1 MEAARRR
8 ACERG
13 RGGTSLANGHRA
25 RPTQKAD
32 TAPHSLPHTH
42 SQIISHL
49 RSYTQPTYQRY
60 IVRIVFTVPVFAVTS
75 FFSLLFCKAAVY
87 FEAVRGW

>member
-8 ACERG
+8 ACGRG

-25 RPTQKAD
+25 RATPPNTQKR
-32 TAPHSLPHTH
+32 HTPL
-42 SQIISHL
+42 SPLQIISHL
-49 RSYTQPTYQRY
+49 RSYIQPTYQRY

-75 FFSLLFCKAAVY
+75 FFSLLFGQAAVY